1 MTTRAVV
8 RLAVAADAGA
18 VAAVRRA
25 VYPYKAM
32 SAAAVAHM
40 ITVQSPGERFLPLV
54 ALRDGE
60 VVAWGSAGL
69 NVWTSEPG
77 QAEAI
82 VYVHPE
88 HRRQG
93 IGGALA
99 ERLHQHLS
107 EVGAVRVRTFVH
119 PDGLKF
125 AHKLGYDGTRQ
136 MHFSGLDLT
145 KELPEQPPTPDGI
158 KLVSF
163 ADLDP
168 RTAYTADTVASLDEP
183 SDSPLDA
190 VEYDMWLEEIWNGP
204 SMDKSLS
211 VGAMAGDELVAFTVV
226 ETATD
231 RMWSGMTGT
240 IPGYR
245 GRGLAK
251 LVKSVALRRAA
262 AAGITAAYTSNDDEN
277 GPMLAVN
284 NWLGYQRVQTEL
296 GLLRTLDSDA

>member
-1 MTTRAVV
+1 MRTPVVV
-8 RLAVAADAGA
+8 RQAVADDAEA
-18 VAAVRRA
+18 VAAVRLA

-32 SAAAVAHM
+32 SVAAVRHM

-60 VVAWGSAGL
+60 IVAWGSAGL

-77 QAEAI
+77 QSEVA

-88 HRRQG
+88 HRKQG
-93 IGGALA
+93 IGSALA
-99 ERLHQHLS
+99 ERLHQHLT

-119 PDGLKF
+119 PDGLEF
-125 AHKLGYDGTRQ
+125 ARNLGYDGTRQ
-136 MHFSGLDLT
+136 MHFAGLELT
-145 KELPEQPPTPDGI
+145 ALPPQPPTPDGI
-158 KLVSF
+158 ELVSF
-163 ADLDP
+163 DDVDP
-168 RTAYTADTVASLDEP
+168 RAAYTADTIASLDEP

-190 VEYDMWLEEIWNGP
+190 VEYDTWFEEVWSSP
-204 SMDKSLS
+204 AMDKSLS

-251 LVKSVALRRAA
+251 LVKSAALRRAA
-262 AAGITAAYTSNDDEN
+262 AAGITWAYTSNDDEN
-277 GPMLAVN
+277 TPMLAVN
-284 NWLGYQRVQTEL
+284 NWLGYHRVQTEL
-296 GLLRTLDSDA
+296 GLLRTLGN